1 MEWEIYPS
9 SFGSSFGS
17 SIAVAECRHV
27 SLYIAPGG
35 KIFVYFYSVRKS
47 DRPFVRP
54 PSDLETK
61 IRRALALSSGVI
73 LIEHA
78 AADLLVVVVFVLY
91 YRLFTSR
98 GKKPAAIYEPDRT
111 LDVRRAKRDKYAFRS
126 AREAGGYHKYP
137 LYLWI
142 SPDAVHREGGRS

>member
-1 MEWEIYPS
+1 MGDI
-9 SFGSSFGS
+9 SFILRQFGS

-61 IRRALALSSGVI
+61 TRRALALSSGVI

-111 LDVRRAKRDKYAFRS
+111 LDVRPAKRDKYVCRS
-126 AREAGGYHKYP
+126 AREGIP
-137 LYLWI
+137 QI
-142 SPDAVHREGGRS
+142 SSLLMDQSGCGPPRRRGRS